1 MKLEDFLTERKNAI
15 VNRWFQLLAA
25 EYPAE
30 TARFL
35 QHEKDRFANPVGY
48 TLYQAITGLFE
59 ELLEV
64 RDTDTAKAAV
74 YLDDLL
80 RLKAVQDFPPSQAIG
95 SLFLVKKIIQDE
107 LAGEIQA
114 ASIPPEEI
122 LNFAGRVDRLALKAF
137 DIYMACREQLYEIRV
152 NEVKNRTARL
162 LQKANLLEKV

>member
-1 MKLEDFLTERKNAI
+1 M
-15 VNRWFQLLAA
+15 LAA
-25 EYPAE
+25 EYTPE
-30 TARFL
+30 TAGFL
-35 QHEKDRFANPVGY
+35 QREKDRFANPVGY
-48 TLYQAITGLFE
+48 TIYEAITGLFE

-64 RDTDTAKAAV
+64 KDRAKVAAC
-74 YLDDLL
+74 LDDLL

-95 SLFLVKKIIQDE
+95 SLFLIKKIIQEE

-114 ASIPPEEI
+114 ARVPPEDI
-122 LNFAGRVDRLALKAF
+122 INFAGRVDRLALQAF